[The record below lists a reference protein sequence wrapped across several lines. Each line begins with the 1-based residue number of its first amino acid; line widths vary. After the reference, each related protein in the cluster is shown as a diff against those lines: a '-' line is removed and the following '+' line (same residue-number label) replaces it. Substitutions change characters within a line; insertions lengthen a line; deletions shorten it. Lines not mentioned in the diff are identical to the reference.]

1 MWLFYGS
8 DLVLPPRISPD
19 GSRGGRVIIARAPK
33 TKKDSFISTCRLYT
47 EDYFTLK
54 LVLAV
59 AELYPV
65 LDAVAVTM

>member
-1 MWLFYGS
+1 MAPIGFYRLG
-8 DLVLPPRISPD
+8 LAPMAR
-19 GSRGGRVIIARAPK
+19 GGGRVIIARAPK

-65 LDAVAVTM
+65 LDAVAVTV